1 VRVFARGEIETRG
14 GEGEG
19 SVREKRDERNERKTR
34 KGTRSIDVSGLVS
47 DFLRMWFR
55 TAATKER

>member
-1 VRVFARGEIETRG
+1 MFARGEIETRG

-19 SVREKRDERNERKTR
+19 SVREKRDERNERKTQ